1 MNLKLNLKMNKQTRD
16 EKTDISLKTYRGL
29 HEFNKFLLSR

>member
-1 MNLKLNLKMNKQTRD
+1 MNLKLNLKMNKQMRD
-16 EKTDISLKTYRGL
+16 EKTNISLKTYRGL